1 MIIRTICN
9 HTEYVGFCKVFC
21 FCELNTLVWGGGAP
35 DGCGIA
41 TNFGRSTVADLD
53 QPRIRSDPPLENGFE
68 VADMAVESFKEANT
82 GSKIHV
88 MSSCSRHTGRL
99 VAIKLATRTPRKS
112 LDLSSKSFPTTK
124 GKKFQCPHER
134 LRHPGEDCLC
144 GLKPLKS

>member
-1 MIIRTICN
+1 MC
-9 HTEYVGFCKVFC
+9 G
-21 FCELNTLVWGGGAP
+21 GGGAP